1 MPEDH
6 IERRKHLRLEV
17 YLDKLQVDFGGLGT
31 ELTTGVALD
40 ISRGGMKVC
49 LAHAIPEPLVG
60 DDCLVFFVEDPQDRV
75 SAKAK
80 LGKLLRMEA
89 VGQYAIEFDSPL
101 EVLNMGSDSE
111 TVESGSG
118 APSEPMDEAEQRRFE
133 RIGEP
138 SFETPESEQAAERRV

>member
-49 LAHAIPEPLVG
+49 LEHEIPKSLLGNE
-60 DDCLVFFVEDPQDRV
+60 CLVRIAYAAGRISPE
-75 SAKAK
+75 AM
-80 LGKLLRMEA
+80 LGQLLRMEA
-89 VGQYAIEFDSPL
+89 DGEYAIEFDSPL
-101 EVLNMGSDSE
+101 EVLNMGSDPE
-111 TVESGSG
+111 TAESGSG
-118 APSEPMDEAEQRRFE
+118 ATSDADR
-133 RIGEP
+133 
-138 SFETPESEQAAERRV
+138 